1 MKLFAIILILIS
13 LSYCTRE
20 EKSFQ
25 LQYSVTKPRESFKTD
40 YNGYGSKMA
49 KKLIAMGLTDTVA
62 LCIAM
67 QEHGGVLPESNNIGN
82 IKIYSDDCILKGCN
96 KPAKK
101 QNDFGGY
108 CSLSHGIKGLMI
120 NLQSKHPE
128 YQNKPSYLSS
138 VQYIQKN
145 GYCPD
150 KIWVDRNMFWYKK
163 LF

>member
-1 MKLFAIILILIS
+1 MRFILITLILIS
-13 LSYCTRE
+13 LPFCTRE

-25 LQYSVTKPRESFKTD
+25 LHNSIPKPKESIKTH
-40 YNGYGSKMA
+40 YNGFGSKTA

-67 QEHGGVLPESNNIGN
+67 QEHGGTLPESNNIGN
-82 IKIYSDDCILKGCN
+82 IKIYSNDCILKGCK

-108 CSLSHGIKGLMI
+108 CSLKHGIKGLMV

-138 VQYIQKN
+138 VKYIQEN

-150 KIWVDRNMFWYKK
+150 KIWVERNMFWYKK